1 MMGHE
6 VGILVVDDEPSV
18 RDVLT
23 ALLEDEGYLVR
34 TASNGREALATLR
47 TWQPALI
54 LLDLM
59 MPGMDGLA
67 FRTAQ
72 RGEGLHLQVPTV
84 VLSAA
89 RDAQSQ
95 ATQIGAVAVIPKPFD
110 VDVLLTVV
118 ERVVSQSA
126 TSD

>member
-34 TASNGREALATLR
+34 TAGNGREALATLR

-67 FRTAQ
+67 FRAAQ
-72 RGEGLHLQVPTV
+72 RVEGLRLEVPTV

-89 RDAQSQ
+89 RDATTQ
-95 ATQIGAVAVIPKPFD
+95 AAQIGAVAVIPKPFD
-110 VDVLLTVV
+110 VEAL
-118 ERVVSQSA
+118 
-126 TSD
+126 